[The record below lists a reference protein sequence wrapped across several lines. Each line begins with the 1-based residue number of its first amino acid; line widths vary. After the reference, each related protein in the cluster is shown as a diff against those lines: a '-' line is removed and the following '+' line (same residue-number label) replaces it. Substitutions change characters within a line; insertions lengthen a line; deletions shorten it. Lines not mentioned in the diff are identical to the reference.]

1 MSQTKTTPSV
11 FHQLL
16 GFTVPL
22 ILTGLLQQLYS
33 ITDSLILGNFV
44 GQSALTAVG
53 SASSL
58 LNVFLFVITGLVTG
72 CTIMVSHAYGA
83 GDYRTIGR
91 IAVTFSAFLTIGGII
106 AGVIGALSNR
116 SLLLLLNTPVEFL
129 QDAVIY
135 LTIMMVGMPFL
146 VFYNLSSAM
155 VRGIGDSKTPLYA
168 LLITSVVNISL
179 NLIFVIGFHAGIAG
193 SAWSTVLSQML
204 SAFFLLLAMRK
215 MLNNFQFRPSLAA
228 IDLPIFREGIRLSLP
243 RVLLSFFSSGGSML
257 LQNVSNGLGY
267 DAVTAVTTAYKIDSL
282 IVLPATNIATAVTIF
297 TGQSLGAADRKRAE
311 EGLRKGLQ
319 IVLLYTVVAA
329 VLLITI
335 GSRVL
340 GLFGISDQIV
350 ALGQRFFLLCAIFYP
365 IMGIKEVLLSYLQG
379 CKDVT
384 FVSFCAILALFVRVG
399 LSYLLVDRLGFDV
412 IAVAEMASWVFA
424 ACFAYWRYR
433 IVRRRSIDKV

>member
-1 MSQTKTTPSV
+1 MSQSKVAPSV
-11 FHQLL
+11 FQQLL

-72 CTIMVSHAYGA
+72 CTIMVSHAFGA
-83 GDYRTIGR
+83 RDYKAIGR
-91 IAVTFSAFLTIGGII
+91 ITVTFSVFLTLGGII
-106 AGVIGALSNR
+106 AGVLGALSNR
-116 SLLLLLNTPVEFL
+116 SLLVLLNTPVEFL
-129 QDAVIY
+129 QDAVVY
-135 LTIMMVGMPFL
+135 LTIMMIGMPFL
-146 VFYNLSSAM
+146 VFYNLSSAV

-168 LLITSVVNISL
+168 LIITSIVNISL
-179 NLIFVIGFHAGIAG
+179 NLLFVLGFQAGIAG
-193 SAWSTVLSQML
+193 SAWATVLSQML
-204 SAFFLLLAMRK
+204 SAFFLLLVLRK
-215 MLNNFQFRPSLAA
+215 MLRNFQFQPSLAA
-228 IDLPIFREGIRLSLP
+228 IDLPIFREGLRLSLP
-243 RVLLSFFSSGGSML
+243 RVLLSFISSGGSML
-257 LQNVSNGLGY
+257 LQNVRNGLGY
-267 DAVTAVTTAYKIDSL
+267 DAVTAITTAYKIDTL

-297 TGQSLGAADRKRAE
+297 TGQSLGAADRQRAE
-311 EGLRKGLQ
+311 EGLKKGLQ

-329 VLLITI
+329 VLLITV
-335 GSRVL
+335 GSYVL
-340 GLFGISDQIV
+340 GFFGISDQIV
-350 ALGQRFFLLCAIFYP
+350 ALGQRFFLLCALFYP

-384 FVSFCAILALFVRVG
+384 FVSFCAIAALFVRVG

-424 ACFAYWRYR
+424 ACLAYRRYR
-433 IVRRRSIDKV
+433 TMKKRAIKQF